1 MTAAASSSVT
11 RGLACARS
19 ASSCVRVMGMRWIWN
34 ASAPISDTIAFD
46 TAPFNPWISD
56 TTAMIDVTATML
68 PSTVSSDRSLFDQ
81 IALRAMPMASMNL
94 FM

>member
-1 MTAAASSSVT
+1 MDDRAGGVGF
-11 RGLACARS
+11 RGDEPDE
-19 ASSCVRVMGMRWIWN
+19 RWIWN